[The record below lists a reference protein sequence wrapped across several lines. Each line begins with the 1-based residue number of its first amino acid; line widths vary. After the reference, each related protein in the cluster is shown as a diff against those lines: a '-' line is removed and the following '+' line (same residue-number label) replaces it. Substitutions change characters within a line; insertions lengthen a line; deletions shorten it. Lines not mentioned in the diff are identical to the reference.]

1 MWERMRQIWRRRKSV
16 ATVGIDFGAVNLKV
30 AELAQKPEEPVLLRQ
45 FAMEDAPWL
54 ESASSQ
60 EASELLRDALGRN
73 GIHAAFAVAGIG
85 AEHSCFRVFRLPV
98 MPQKELLEAVRWE
111 LQPFLAEDAKQ
122 YYYDAAV
129 LANKSSADGSV
140 VFAAAALRDRVDW
153 LAATVSEAGM
163 KLAAV
168 EPEAVA
174 FARVNGA
181 PEEALLV
188 KIEAGHAHLCFVQQG
203 VPVVGETIARAKTES
218 SMADLAAALTEGA
231 AAYQNLHA
239 EYRPQ
244 SICVGGDIIEGEMLG
259 RVVAKKTGLPVRQ
272 DACWQQV
279 TAAPLFDKE
288 FLEKAAPALSLSI
301 GLAMRGVQIG
311 LH

>member
-1 MWERMRQIWRRRKSV
+1 MRQIWRRRKSV
-16 ATVGIDFGAVNLKV
+16 AAVGIDFGAINLKV
-30 AELAQKPEEPVLLRQ
+30 AELAQKSEEPVILRQ
-45 FAMEDAPWL
+45 FAIEDAPWL
-54 ESASSQ
+54 EAASSQ

-73 GIHAAFAVAGIG
+73 GMHAEFAVAGIG

-98 MPQKELLEAVRWE
+98 MPPKELLEAVRWE

-129 LANKSSADGSV
+129 LANNSSVDGCSL
-140 VFAAAALRDRVDW
+140 VFAAAALRARVDW

-163 KLAAV
+163 KLTAV

-188 KIEAGHAHLCFVQQG
+188 KVEAGHAHFWFVQQG
-203 VPVVGETIARAKTES
+203 VPVAGETIAREKTES
-218 SMADLAAALTEGA
+218 SIAELTTALTEGT
-231 AAYQNLHA
+231 AAYQDLHA

-244 SICVGGDIIEGEMLG
+244 SICVGGDVTEGEILE
-259 RVVAKKTGLPVRQ
+259 RVVAKQTGLPVRQ

-279 TAAPLFDKE
+279 TAAPLFDKA
-288 FLEKAAPALSLSI
+288 FLKKAAPALSLSI